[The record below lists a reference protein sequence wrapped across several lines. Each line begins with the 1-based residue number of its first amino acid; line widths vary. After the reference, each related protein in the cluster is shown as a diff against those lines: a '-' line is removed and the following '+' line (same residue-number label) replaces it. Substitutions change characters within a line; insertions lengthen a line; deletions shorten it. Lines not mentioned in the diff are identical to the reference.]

1 VHHVEGDIENVL
13 WRAVALS
20 FSRSSVLL
28 MPPVGAFAGPVR
40 LTRGRR
46 EWGLQAR
53 MTVAASPLGT
63 AHPQQAGLAID
74 QGDAPPADHP

>member
-1 VHHVEGDIENVL
+1 MHHVEGGHRKRVVARGSPIVF
-13 WRAVALS
+13 AVVGTA
-20 FSRSSVLL
+20 

>member
-1 VHHVEGDIENVL
+1 
-13 WRAVALS
+13 
-20 FSRSSVLL
+20 
-28 MPPVGAFAGPVR
+28 
-40 LTRGRR
+40 
-46 EWGLQAR
+46 